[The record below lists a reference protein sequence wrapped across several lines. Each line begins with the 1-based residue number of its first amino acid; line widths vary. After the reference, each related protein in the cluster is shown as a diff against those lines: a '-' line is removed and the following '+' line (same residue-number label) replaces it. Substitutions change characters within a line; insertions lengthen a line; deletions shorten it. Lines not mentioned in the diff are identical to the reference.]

1 MSFPLHLLF
10 PLFSSVVFVLGMLLG
25 KRAITTGAS
34 PWTSTFLSNFWLA
47 VGFVSVGCVKG
58 DWLPTAYWWQAGVV
72 GLLFVAGQVFLYLAF
87 QYGDVSVATP
97 LFGVKVII
105 VAALL
110 ALLAGE
116 PIETR
121 VWIGA
126 ALAAVGVGVMQ
137 SGARSTRHASV
148 TWQKATASIVLALAS
163 AVAMSLFD
171 VGLQVWGRKWGA
183 TLFLPATFACGGVA
197 SLVFLPW
204 IDRPRRLRELSVA
217 WPMVVGSLLIA
228 LQAMSMS
235 YSLGRFG
242 DATRINIVYALRG
255 LWAVGLAWL
264 LARLLQTPEAG
275 LSSRTMLI
283 RLLGALLLT
292 ASVIISLAG

>member
-1 MSFPLHLLF
+1 MLPLYLLF
-10 PLFSSVVFVLGMLLG
+10 PLFSSIVFVLGMMLG
-25 KRAITTGAS
+25 KKAITAGAS

-47 VGFVSVGCVKG
+47 AGFVSVGCVQG
-58 DWLPTAYWWQAGVV
+58 EWLPAAYWWQAGVV
-72 GLLFVAGQVFLYLAF
+72 GLLFVLGQVFLYLAF

-97 LFGVKVII
+97 LFGVKVIV

-110 ALLAGE
+110 AVLAGE
-116 PIETR
+116 PIDTR

-126 ALAAVGVGVMQ
+126 GLAAVGVGVMQ
-137 SGARSTRHASV
+137 SGARSTRHANV
-148 TWQKATASIVLALAS
+148 TWRKATASIVLALSS
-163 AVAMSLFD
+163 AVSMSLFD
-171 VGLQVWGRKWGA
+171 VGLQVWGRQWGA
-183 TLFLPATFACGGVA
+183 TLFLPAAFTCGGVA
-197 SLVFLPW
+197 SLVFVPW
-204 IDRPRRLRELSVA
+204 IDRPRRLHELSVT

-255 LWAVGLAWL
+255 LWAVALAWL
-264 LARLLQTPEAG
+264 FARLLKTPESS
-275 LSSRTMLI
+275 LSSRVMLV

-292 ASVIISLAG
+292 ASVIISLSG